1 MFAKLTNQGSGSVS
15 GHLAQDV
22 VRLGNTAVK
31 SQYFGA
37 VNEESEDFTDSPH
50 SGVMGELDSSSIRFS
65 TLTSRDGLL
74 QHSLFWPEDLL

>member
-1 MFAKLTNQGSGSVS
+1 MYAKLTIQGSGSVS

-50 SGVMGELDSSSIRFS
+50 SGVMGELA
-65 TLTSRDGLL
+65 LL
-74 QHSLFWPEDLL
+74 LPQVFNADQQAWLSPA